1 MSAFFCL
8 FFHFQARNCGFF
20 TINPYFWTPKIGLSE
35 AKLAMND
42 YFVKLSPISVN
53 INPVIWSRLFLVK
66 IIPHI
71 HHPRLQ
77 RVFRPSLS
85 LLRREERAGSLL
97 IKKRRTSSLRGAY
110 AYLII
115 NHHEGFISWWFCCI
129 PTVFYKHCWQPYFI
143 YDNFNLSELSTTLT
157 LEKAIRA
164 LAHIGV
170 IWKSMP
176 KMWSAPAANGMQMM
190 L

>member
-1 MSAFFCL
+1 MIRYFYYDLKSLFWVRFSAY
-8 FFHFQARNCGFF
+8 FF
-20 TINPYFWTPKIGLSE
+20 TF
-35 AKLAMND
+35 KLETVD
-42 YFVKLSPISVN
+42 FFT

-143 YDNFNLSELSTTLT
+143 YDNFNLSEKLVVAVDG
-157 LEKAIRA
+157 EY
-164 LAHIGV
+164 GV
-170 IWKSMP
+170 
-176 KMWSAPAANGMQMM
+176 
-190 L
+190 